1 MSEVIF
7 LNSFGLFLYSLRK
20 ERGMTQQELAD
31 LLDITNKAVSKWE
44 TGEAF
49 PETAQLVPL
58 ADIFGVSVDELLRG
72 KRMTNLNP
80 PMSAQSPLG
89 IKSNTGMA
97 VTEETKS
104 AFLPTMSA
112 AEKEKTAG
120 QSMSETEKGKTTGQ
134 SMSAAEKEKTAG
146 QSMSATEKGNAAGHA
161 MSAEEKNMSVPTMSD
176 GESRNVCAVSEWGD
190 PAVWRRLRVLLMGLS
205 AVAVLFALAYL
216 LSACLIE
223 GVSHRSV
230 VVRGATCLLLVAVA
244 FAGACAVGIVLTD
257 KLRAV
262 KEAAVR
268 SRLASLRGMSVA
280 ALLCCMIGVSCFV
293 FFSLY
298 AMPEY
303 AHASALIVGMTAGGA
318 FLAAGLGFLAA
329 GLIRYLRTAPKK

>member
-89 IKSNTGMA
+89 IKSNAGMSVA
-97 VTEETKS
+97 EETKS

-112 AEKEKTAG
+112 AEKEKTAWHA
-120 QSMSETEKGKTTGQ
+120 MF
-134 SMSAAEKEKTAG
+134 
-146 QSMSATEKGNAAGHA
+146 ATEKGNTAGYA
-161 MSAEEKNMSVPTMSD
+161 MSAEDKNMSVPTMSD
-176 GESRNVCAVSEWGD
+176 GESRNVCAVSEWED

-230 VVRGATCLLLVAVA
+230 VVRGATCLLLAAVA
-244 FAGACAVGIVLTD
+244 FAGACVIGIVLTD

-303 AHASALIVGMTAGGA
+303 AHASALIVGMTAGGV
-318 FLAAGLGFLAA
+318 FLAAGLSFLAA

>member
-89 IKSNTGMA
+89 IKSNTGMS

-104 AFLPTMSA
+104 AFLPTMS
-112 AEKEKTAG
+112 E
-120 QSMSETEKGKTTGQ
+120 
-134 SMSAAEKEKTAG
+134 
-146 QSMSATEKGNAAGHA
+146 TEKGNAAGYA
-161 MSAEEKNMSVPTMSD
+161 MSAEEKNTSVPTMSD
-176 GESRNVCAVSEWGD
+176 GESRNVCAVSERED
-190 PAVWRRLRVLLMGLS
+190 PEVWRRLRVLLMGLS

-230 VVRGATCLLLVAVA
+230 VVRGATCLLLAAVA
-244 FAGACAVGIVLTD
+244 FAGACAIGIVLTD

-262 KEAAVR
+262 KEAEVR

-303 AHASALIVGMTAGGA
+303 AHASALIVGMTAGGT